1 MKKITLLFALLI
13 TSLGYSQNLVSNGDF
28 ETGDTTGWSGDA
40 AYVVTDGDNSYNSAD
55 VTTAGNPYD
64 VNLSQ
69 VLSITSGQTYTLR
82 FDAWSDRDR
91 TLIAGIGLNESPW
104 TNTIETV
111 NLTSS
116 SQSYVLTLTAN
127 FGLANSRVLF
137 DMGAAVG
144 FVGIDNVSL
153 VENVAPPAGTPE
165 VLQDFEDGGLG
176 EAFAGALGSI
186 VADPETGGSRG
197 DVAMLTASSSGAVY
211 QGINIVLNKNVQLT
225 SSKTMEIDVYSD
237 AAITFAPKVLGGLE
251 SAPASTSSATHT
263 GSGWE
268 TLTVTFDKGYDNTV
282 PANGVYSQFVIYYN
296 WDATAS
302 NFLDPAVD
310 RVFYVDNI
318 SGIGA
323 VAPPVATP
331 PSAAPVPPARNA
343 WDVISL
349 YSDSYT
355 QTAITQFDAGWCGPN
370 SVSEVQVD
378 GNSTLA
384 WLSNPCQGI
393 TFPAVDASAF
403 TNMHVDLYIEA
414 GTDLTS
420 KVFNLKFVDTANNI
434 FLEVNNNIASNPPLV
449 AGSWVSIDVPVN
461 LSTFTTLNEFGVT
474 SGNLNNIAWYDNLYF
489 YRAATA
495 SVDKNNLLNVSLSP
509 SPAAND
515 LRISAQSIIENVTIY
530 NILGKTVLNAKINK
544 KEDMINVSSL
554 DTGVYILKYTI
565 NNAVG
570 TMKFVKE

>member
-1 MKKITLLFALLI
+1 MKKITLLLTLLI
-13 TSLGYSQNLVSNGDF
+13 SSIGFSQELLTNGDF
-28 ETGDTTGWSGDA
+28 ETGDTTGWIGNA
-40 AYVVTDGDNSYNSAD
+40 ANIVTEGGNSYNSAN
-55 VTTAGNPYD
+55 VAAAGNSFD

-153 VENVAPPAGTPE
+153 QVLNPEDDARLSDLKIDGT
-165 VLQDFEDGGLG
+165 
-176 EAFAGALGSI
+176 SI
-186 VADPETGGSRG
+186 VGF
-197 DVAMLTASSSGAVY
+197 
-211 QGINIVLNKNVQLT
+211 
-225 SSKTMEIDVYSD
+225 D
-237 AAITFAPKVLGGLE
+237 AAKTTYEYEVASGGVVPTIT
-251 SAPASTSSATHT
+251 
-263 GSGWE
+263 
-268 TLTVTFDKGYDNTV
+268 
-282 PANGVYSQFVIYYN
+282 
-296 WDATAS
+296 ATAS
-302 NFLDPAVD
+302 NTNATVTITPATAIPGDTTIKVVSVNSSD
-310 RVFYVDNI
+310 TKTYTVSFI
-318 SGIGA
+318 TE
-323 VAPPVATP
+323 VAPTN
-331 PSAAPVPPARNA
+331 APTTPPARNS

-349 YSDSYT
+349 YGDAYGTATGLNGVSWDSGSEAVEGTYANNKALKIINGNGDFVGFEVANT
-355 QTAITQFDAGWCGPN
+355 EGFVDATNMTHVHVDFWVKGSYVTG
-370 SVSEVQVD
+370 QV
-378 GNSTLA
+378 LKIK
-384 WLSNPCQGI
+384 LSNHN
-393 TFPAVDASAF
+393 T
-403 TNMHVDLYIEA
+403 
-414 GTDLTS
+414 
-420 KVFNLKFVDTANNI
+420 
-434 FLEVNNNIASNPPLV
+434 
-449 AGSWVSIDVPVN
+449 AGSEINAIIKEIVPSATDVEKWISLDLPLATDAREKIAQIILIYTNSAVPP
-461 LSTFTTLNEFGVT
+461 SVVYAD
-474 SGNLNNIAWYDNLYF
+474 NIYM

-515 LRISAQSIIENVTIY
+515 LRISAQATIENVTIY
-530 NILGKTVLNAKINK
+530 NVLGKTVLNAKINK
-544 KEDMINVSSL
+544 KEDVINVSSL